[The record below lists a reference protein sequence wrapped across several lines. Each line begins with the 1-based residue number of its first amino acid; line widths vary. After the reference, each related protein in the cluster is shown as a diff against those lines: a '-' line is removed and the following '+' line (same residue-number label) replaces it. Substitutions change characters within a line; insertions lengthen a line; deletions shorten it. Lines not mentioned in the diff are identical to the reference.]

1 MISNNSAFQDKKK
14 QKNKKEKELFER
26 SSQTKRAKTSRK
38 DQ

>member
-1 MISNNSAFQDKKK
+1 MISNNSAFQDKK